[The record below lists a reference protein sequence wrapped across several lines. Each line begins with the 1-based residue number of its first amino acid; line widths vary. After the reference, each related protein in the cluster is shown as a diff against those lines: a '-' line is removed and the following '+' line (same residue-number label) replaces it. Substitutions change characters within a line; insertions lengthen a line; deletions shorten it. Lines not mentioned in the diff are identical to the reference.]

1 MFLHV
6 GDDVVVS
13 LKDLVLILD
22 VHSAGQ
28 AEETRSFLRRCA
40 AEGRVLTG
48 AQATAKSVVVT
59 RDGIHYSPIS
69 SLTLAHRAE
78 VMRQTLPGRVVW

>member
-13 LKDLVLILD
+13 VKDLVLILD
-22 VHSAGQ
+22 LRSAGQ
-28 AEETRSFLRRCA
+28 AEDTRTFLRRCA
-40 AEGRVLTG
+40 AQGRVLTG
-48 AQATAKSVVVT
+48 SEANAKSVVVT

-69 SLTLAHRAE
+69 SLTLVRRAE
-78 VMRQTLPGRVVW
+78 LMRQALPGQVVW